1 MLYSLLYDGEGGDIH
16 RSWRMSMAKQPRQQL
31 SDLGF
36 FHSIQFDLNSRD
48 DRDRHIDGNGGGDE
62 GRLEVKVMVTGA
74 NPWANRW

>member
-31 SDLGF
+31 SDLVF

-48 DRDRHIDGNGGGDE
+48 DREID
-62 GRLEVKVMVTGA
+62 T
-74 NPWANRW
+74 